1 MDAPQQQ
8 TSLTAEVK
16 LTPEVTRQLATSISE
31 LALAKEC
38 FPVVDSPEVA
48 DLAGQHLV
56 GLRTRYKL
64 LDEMRKAITRPARE
78 IIETAQSWFMPGLN
92 ANKEADGYISGKL
105 SGWELE
111 QRRQAED
118 ALRKAQEAARA
129 ERARAEAALAA
140 ERAKAEAEARRLEAE
155 AKNATDAEAAAKA
168 RILSE
173 HAALS
178 ADAAAQAQQ
187 ELALAPLPVVQ
198 VEEPRAIAG
207 IGMADHWDAEPV
219 LNWDHAKERI
229 VAACGQCPELLALLQ
244 IDQPAVRKL
253 AGALKTAFNVP
264 GLRAVNRPVAR
275 RKAK

>member
-1 MDAPQQQ
+1 MNEQ

-16 LTPEVTRQLATSISE
+16 LTPEITRQLASSISE

-38 FPVVDSPEVA
+38 FPIIDSPDVA

-78 IIETAQSWFMPGLN
+78 IIDTAQSWFMPGLN

-155 AKNATDAEAAAKA
+155 AKNAADAQAAAKA
-168 RILSE
+168 RVLAE
-173 HAALS
+173 NAAL
-178 ADAAAQAQQ
+178 AAEAAAQAQQ
-187 ELALAPLPVVQ
+187 ELALAPLAVTVV
-198 VEEPRAIAG
+198 EDPRGIAG

-219 LNWDHAKERI
+219 VSWDHAKAQI
-229 VAACGQCPELLALLQ
+229 AAACGQRPEFLALLEV
-244 IDQPAVRKL
+244 DQAAVRKL
-253 AGALKTAFNVP
+253 AAALKMAFNIP
-264 GLRAVNRPVAR
+264 GLRAVNRPVPR
-275 RKAK
+275 RKRGTE